1 MSTCLVRWGLF
12 LAFVTVIHLAVNVLC
27 CEFQPEGEVFLPN
40 VACLVMKTVDN
51 KLVVGVGMSGIL
63 LSFDY
68 SVFCNNLKG
77 KSA

>member
-40 VACLVMKTVDN
+40 VACLVMMTVDN
-51 KLVVGVGMSGIL
+51 KLVVGVGMSGTL